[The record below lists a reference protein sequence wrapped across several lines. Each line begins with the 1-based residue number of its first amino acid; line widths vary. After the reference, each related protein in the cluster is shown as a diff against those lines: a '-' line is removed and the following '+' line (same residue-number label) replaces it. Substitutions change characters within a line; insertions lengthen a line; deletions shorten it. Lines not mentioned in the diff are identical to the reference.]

1 MKTIYFISGGSIE
14 VPQWVADAIRDKVIE
29 GCGKFQVPSS
39 KFQCYSDELGTKGEV
54 DLIINLEDV
63 SRIV

>member
-1 MKTIYFISGGSIE
+1 MKTIHFISGGSGE
-14 VPQWVADAIRDKVIE
+14 VPQWVADAIRDKVLE
-29 GCGKFQVPSS
+29 GCG
-39 KFQCYSDELGTKGEV
+39 KFQCYSDELGTKGKV